1 MPGCVI
7 VPERNSQLDYALQ
20 GALQSER
27 LGGSVLGDCLGTL
40 RHSVLGELTREEETH
55 CGLDLTGG
63 ESLGLI
69 VASELTSLLGD
80 LSLNVVDEG
89 IHHGHGLLGDAS
101 IRVDLLEHLE
111 DVGVVRLMG
120 LLVTLLLVTRDGL
133 LGSLLGGDFLD
144 LLGDDG
150 GGLW

>member
-1 MPGCVI
+1 MSLKKRSFGYPLK
-7 VPERNSQLDYALQ
+7 SAF
-20 GALQSER
+20 QSER
-27 LGGSVLGDCLGTL
+27 LGGGVLGDCLGTL
-40 RHSVLGELTREEETH
+40 RHSVLGELTREEEAH
-55 CGLDLTGG
+55 SVLDLTGG
-63 ESLGLI
+63 ESLGLV

-89 IHHGHGLLGDAS
+89 VHHGHGLLGDAS

-120 LLVTLLLVTRDGL
+120 LLVTLLLVTRNGL
-133 LGSLLGGDFLD
+133 LGSLLGGDFLN